1 MLIGIFHFNTW
12 LNAFLFLF
20 KSSLNSIMRTPW
32 MRACSFQRGV
42 RSDWPLLELWGLCLC
57 LQLSQ
62 VPQESAETGMCVHVH
77 VHMWVCISACIREM
91 SLVHEFLGVMVSPHT
106 YIGCLRGLQLGRPS
120 LLKALRS
127 QRHQL
132 SMTSPFPAHQYE
144 LIVALLKACK
154 G

>member
-1 MLIGIFHFNTW
+1 MTHEVPCVLLGHLEWEHVLSEGCKGW
-12 LNAFLFLF
+12 LTAIKTLGTVLMSTTF
-20 KSSLNSIMRTPW
+20 SSTPE
-32 MRACSFQRGV
+32 V
-42 RSDWPLLELWGLCLC
+42 RRDG
-57 LQLSQ
+57 
-62 VPQESAETGMCVHVH
+62 CVCVCVCAHVH
-77 VHMWVCISACIREM
+77 VHMWVCQRCISACIHEI
-91 SLVHEFLGVMVSPHT
+91 SLVHEFLGVVVSPHT

-144 LIVALLKACK
+144 LIAALLKACK

>member
-1 MLIGIFHFNTW
+1 M
-12 LNAFLFLF
+12 FLFRSSHGNEWMTHKRL
-20 KSSLNSIMRTPW
+20 KSIIRTPW
-32 MRACSFQRGV
+32 MRACSFQRSV
-42 RSDWPLLELWGLCLC
+42 RAHWQLLELQGLCLY

-62 VPQESAETGMCVHVH
+62 VPWESVDEG
-77 VHMWVCISACIREM
+77 VCIYVRIYPCASVHASRKRLICIDPKV
-91 SLVHEFLGVMVSPHT
+91 SLHT
-106 YIGCLRGLQLGRPS
+106 YIGCLRGLQLGKPS